1 MALNIEAMIADAFM
15 EICEIRPVEKIT
27 VKDIL
32 ERSSLSR
39 KAFYNHFRDKNDL
52 IQYCYQTRIVPQW
65 EADVFEEEFELWNIE
80 WFENMKRYRRF
91 MKGACSSDELNSLKN
106 YILTKGREDDPKMYR
121 NVSDEPISKETEAC
135 IHYHAGACRYIIIE
149 WILTDMPI
157 SPEDLEKLIKMNREV
172 IRQLLIKQDWKRETK
187 FNNCV

>member
-27 VKDIL
+27 AKDIL

-65 EADVFEEEFELWNIE
+65 EADVFEEEFELWNVE
-80 WFENMKRYRRF
+80 WFENMKKYRRF
-91 MKGACSSDELNSLKN
+91 MKGACSSDEPNSLKN

-121 NVSDEPISKETEAC
+121 SVADGPINAETEAC

-157 SPEDLEKLIKMNREV
+157 LPEALEKLIKMNREV
-172 IRQLLIKQDWKRETK
+172 IRQLLIKQ
-187 FNNCV
+187 N

>member
-1 MALNIEAMIADAFM
+1 M
-15 EICEIRPVEKIT
+15 
-27 VKDIL
+27 
-32 ERSSLSR
+32 
-39 KAFYNHFRDKNDL
+39 

-80 WFENMKRYRRF
+80 WFENMKKYRRF
-91 MKGACSSDELNSLKN
+91 MKGACSSDEPNSLKN

-121 NVSDEPISKETEAC
+121 SVADGPINAETEAC

-157 SPEDLEKLIKMNREV
+157 SPEALEKLIKMNREV
-172 IRQLLIKQDWKRETK
+172 IRQLLIKQ
-187 FNNCV
+187 N